1 MKLAV
6 RGVVEELDWSGIE
19 VAEVDGDN
27 FIQMCFT
34 NTTNSDDFY
43 NRFYLVNGKH
53 KGEWF
58 EVLFDDPE
66 FRLNKSRAYELY
78 WELETK
84 LFAL

>member
-6 RGVVEELDWSGIE
+6 RGVVEELDWAGIE
-19 VAEVDGDN
+19 VAEVDDN
-27 FIQMCFT
+27 NFVQMCFA
-34 NTTNSDDFY
+34 NTTNSDDYY
-43 NRFYLVNGKH
+43 NRFYLVNGKN

-78 WELETK
+78 WGLETK